1 VGDNICST
9 DESGCCSPAH
19 VFHSAAQ
26 SPTHTAASQD
36 FEDARS
42 LDDETAS
49 TPLPL
54 SVADV
59 EPPVM
64 APAPPLVKSHHPLQA
79 QDSFNEIRRVPE
91 ATAGVGLKRRPSR
104 GSATAG
110 GGGGQHSRSHSRS
123 HSRRISDFS
132 ASSDMDLGLPPLEAL
147 LFAHHLHF
155 HPEEEGMTPDE
166 NDLFPS
172 TPLDEDQLQHADNQ
186 LKEQLGSVIINTV
199 EVS

>member
-1 VGDNICST
+1 M
-9 DESGCCSPAH
+9 
-19 VFHSAAQ
+19 
-26 SPTHTAASQD
+26 
-36 FEDARS
+36 
-42 LDDETAS
+42 
-49 TPLPL
+49 
-54 SVADV
+54 
-59 EPPVM
+59 PPPP
-64 APAPPLVKSHHPLQA
+64 PAPPLAKAHHHPLQA

-91 ATAGVGLKRRPSR
+91 AASGGLKRRPSR
-104 GSATAG
+104 GSTTGGGG
-110 GGGGQHSRSHSRS
+110 GGGGQHSRTHSRS

-132 ASSDMDLGLPPLEAL
+132 ASSDMEFGLPPLEAL

-199 EVS
+199 EVSWHLSMVKVPSLLVPCS